1 MNEHASS
8 DDRDDRRDGTP
19 DGNGDPRLSAA
30 RRLLEELKSAEGA
43 EALTPA
49 QRLADVL
56 EDLLEEKG
64 EVQG

>member
-8 DDRDDRRDGTP
+8 DDRDDHREAAP

-30 RRLLEELKSAEGA
+30 RRLLEELKSTEGA